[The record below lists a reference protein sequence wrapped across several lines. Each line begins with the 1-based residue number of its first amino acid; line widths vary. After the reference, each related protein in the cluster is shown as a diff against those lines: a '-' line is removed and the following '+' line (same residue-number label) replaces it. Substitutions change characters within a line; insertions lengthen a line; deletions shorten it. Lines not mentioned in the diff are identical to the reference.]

1 MPRLDCSLYVTVE
14 NASTDYKRHACV
26 HVSITPVVCATPFG
40 LPVEPVT
47 MITQTIASA
56 CAPQYTALNIIITRN
71 TAETHATAQA
81 EQPLTAC
88 IQEEENVFRIHG
100 DSRAVAA
107 LLGLSQHNT

>member
-1 MPRLDCSLYVTVE
+1 MVAS
-14 NASTDYKRHACV
+14 ASTQYKRHACV

-40 LPVEPVT
+40 LPVEPV
-47 MITQTIASA
+47 MIITQTTASE
-56 CAPQYTALNIIITRN
+56 CAPQYTALNIIIITRN
-71 TAETHATAQA
+71 TADTHATAQA